1 MDWLGAGAV
10 SGIWVNRNKNSFEN
24 HREQI
29 EVFWDSHILVCT
41 LDFPAFR
48 VSGYFIFFYFDRF
61 GKQLFF

>member
-1 MDWLGAGAV
+1 MDWLGASAV

-24 HREQI
+24 HRGKQI

-41 LDFPAFR
+41 LDFP